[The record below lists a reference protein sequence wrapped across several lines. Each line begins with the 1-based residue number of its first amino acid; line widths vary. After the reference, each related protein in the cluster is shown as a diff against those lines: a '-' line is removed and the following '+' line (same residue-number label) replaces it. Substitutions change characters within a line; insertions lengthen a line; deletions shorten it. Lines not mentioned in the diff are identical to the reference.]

1 MENNGFA
8 TTETKVADMQDANP
22 EKSAAQVDNKRL
34 RDDKG
39 HFLPSPDK
47 TCTHKPSR
55 KPKKQKEDENTVKI
69 RIIKEEQPLPE
80 KEYEGKLEDVKER
93 TASNFIKAVS
103 IRKPRCIS
111 IDGNMYYAKSIV
123 DSLRNSLNDEKE
135 SNESAL
141 GTLKKMHD
149 CIKTATET
157 IEALDSDRTRVY
169 RSRNLWRGIAFGILA
184 AFLSF
189 VIGSGIEKWKAKK
202 ISENQTAQTVE
213 VEKSK

>member
-1 MENNGFA
+1 MENNET

-39 HFLPSPDK
+39 HFLPNPDK

-103 IRKPRCIS
+103 IRKPRRIS
-111 IDGNMYYAKSIV
+111 IDGNLYYAKSEL
-123 DSLRNSLNDEKE
+123 DYLSESLREEKE
-135 SNESAL
+135 SGSMAL
-141 GTLKKMHD
+141 GTLKKMNE

-157 IEALDSDRTRVY
+157 IESLDADRTRVY

-189 VIGSGIEKWKAKK
+189 VIGSGIEMWKAKK
-202 ISENQTAQTVE
+202 ISENQTAQPVE